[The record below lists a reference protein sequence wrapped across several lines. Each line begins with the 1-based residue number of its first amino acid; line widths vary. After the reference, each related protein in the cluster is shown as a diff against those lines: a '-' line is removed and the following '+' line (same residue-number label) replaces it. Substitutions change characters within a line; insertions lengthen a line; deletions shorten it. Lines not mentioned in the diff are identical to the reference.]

1 MSAEAKFWAN
11 LAALDTV
18 LKHRLT
24 PQEQLVVDMVKHELK
39 GETRNHLCGI
49 NPKYSVPVNT
59 IAENVSKRKPDT
71 GSRTNIT
78 VFGR

>member
-1 MSAEAKFWAN
+1 
-11 LAALDTV
+11 
-18 LKHRLT
+18 
-24 PQEQLVVDMVKHELK
+24 MVKHELK